1 MGECVYMCIRVG
13 VNEYVCVWGALS
25 LTQLLPYPRLLC
37 LTTVHL
43 FSYFILMIL
52 INIMILTVIALG
64 SKFSTSNV
72 LNNVKI
78 NNGHLCFIHG

>member
-1 MGECVYMCIRVG
+1 
-13 VNEYVCVWGALS
+13 
-25 LTQLLPYPRLLC
+25 
-37 LTTVHL
+37 
-43 FSYFILMIL
+43 
-52 INIMILTVIALG
+52 MILTVIALG